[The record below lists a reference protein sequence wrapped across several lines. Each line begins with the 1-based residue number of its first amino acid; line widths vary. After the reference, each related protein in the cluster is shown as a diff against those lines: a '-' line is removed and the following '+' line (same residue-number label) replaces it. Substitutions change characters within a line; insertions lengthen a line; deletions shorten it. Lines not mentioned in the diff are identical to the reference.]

1 MVIITILASVVAFY
15 IVSGWIVNI
24 MAGHLLRN
32 HGIPPRNFVYNSL
45 ELLKGLRELKNDPHV
60 PEDVVARA
68 KFYYGYLT
76 WGFGLVI
83 VFFFVVFTLGL
94 VFGWTN

>member
-45 ELLKGLRELKNDPHV
+45 ELLRDLKRLKEDPRV